1 MAKTQLQRNKER
13 KVAAK
18 ACEPYLYILKEYGAA
33 SYYAQ
38 KLGISSAAISVH
50 LKYDRGIGAPIL
62 NKMAALL
69 KKEHEQRESEKES
82 TEMVACDELV
92 VCAEV

>member
-50 LKYDRGIGAPIL
+50 LRYGRGIGAPNL
-62 NKMAALL
+62 NKMTALL
-69 KKEHEQRESEKES
+69 HEQREAEKES
-82 TEMVACDELV
+82 TEMVACDELA
-92 VCAEV
+92 VCAEL